1 MADRRFHGGIKHTEH
16 TVEQLYKTQYCA
28 YEKPRILIRL
38 GIGLALAVVALTAAI
53 PTWARAIL
61 LLLGCWF
68 MASKDFPSQIRADR
82 AMQARKAALPDM
94 EYDFYEDH
102 VYVTGEGSMN
112 IKYKKFTR
120 LVQDEKY
127 LYLFLAKDSM
137 CMLERESLRPADAEK
152 FMAFIEEKTG
162 LTWRREKSILSMN
175 LWDVKQLI
183 KDHKEK
189 K

>member
-1 MADRRFHGGIKHTEH
+1 MADRRFHGGIRHTEK
-16 TVEQLYKTQYCA
+16 TVEQLYKTQYYA

-38 GIGLALAVVALTAAI
+38 GIGLALAAAALTAAI

-61 LLLGCWF
+61 LLLGCWL

-102 VYVTGEGSMN
+102 VYVAGEGSMN
-112 IKYKKFTR
+112 IKYNKLTR
-120 LVQDEKY
+120 LVQDENY

-137 CMLERESLRPADAEK
+137 CMLERDSLRPADPEG
-152 FMAFIEEKTG
+152 FMAFLAEKTG
-162 LTWRREKSILSMN
+162 LAWRREKSILSMN

-183 KDHKEK
+183 KDHKERK
-189 K
+189 

>member
-1 MADRRFHGGIKHTEH
+1 MADRRFHGEIKHTEH
-16 TVEQLYKTQYCA
+16 TVEQLYKTQYYA

-38 GIGLALAVVALTAAI
+38 GIGLALAAVAITAAI
-53 PTWARAIL
+53 PTWAKAIL
-61 LLLGCWF
+61 LLLGCWL
-68 MASKDFPSQIRADR
+68 MASKDFPSQIQADR

-94 EYDFYEDH
+94 RYDFREDH

-127 LYLFLAKDSM
+127 LYLFLAKDSL
-137 CMLERESLRPADAEK
+137 CMLERESLRPDGAEN

-162 LTWRREKSILSMN
+162 LSWRREKSLLSMN

-183 KDHKEK
+183 KDHKQRK
-189 K
+189 

>member
-16 TVEQLYKTQYCA
+16 TVEQLYKTQYYT

-38 GIGLALAVVALTAAI
+38 GIGLALAVGALTAAI
-53 PTWARAIL
+53 PTWSRAVL

-68 MASKDFPSQIRADR
+68 MASRDFPSQIRADR

-94 EYDFYEDH
+94 EYDFSEDH

-127 LYLFLAKDSM
+127 LYLFLEKDSL
-137 CMLERESLRPADAEK
+137 CMLEKESLRSAGAEN

-162 LTWRREKSILSMN
+162 LSWRREKSLLSMN

-183 KDHKEK
+183 KDHKQRK
-189 K
+189 

>member
-16 TVEQLYKTQYCA
+16 TVEQLYKTQYYT

-38 GIGLALAVVALTAAI
+38 GIGVALAVGALTAAI
-53 PTWARAIL
+53 PTWSRAVL

-68 MASKDFPSQIRADR
+68 MASRDFPSQIRADR
-82 AMQARKAALPDM
+82 AMQARKATLPDM
-94 EYDFYEDH
+94 EYDFSEDH

-127 LYLFLAKDSM
+127 LYLFLAKDSL
-137 CMLERESLRPADAEK
+137 CMLERESLRPAGAEN

-162 LTWRREKSILSMN
+162 LSWRREKSLLSMN

-183 KDHKEK
+183 KDHKQRK
-189 K
+189 